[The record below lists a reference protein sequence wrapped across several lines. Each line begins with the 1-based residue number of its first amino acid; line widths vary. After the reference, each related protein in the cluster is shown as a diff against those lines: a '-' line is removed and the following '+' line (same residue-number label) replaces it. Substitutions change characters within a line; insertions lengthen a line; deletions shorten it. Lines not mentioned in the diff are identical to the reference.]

1 MQLACYF
8 CAEPYYLIVV
18 ESSVRAVFQ
27 GAERQGIKE
36 HIKVKKKMDSMG
48 VGKVSL
54 EKSLQQKNVLGGKL
68 ILPRNSLWN

>member
-8 CAEPYYLIVV
+8 CTRPYYLIVV

-27 GAERQGIKE
+27 GAEGQGIKE
-36 HIKVKKKMDSMG
+36 HIKVKKKMDNMG

-54 EKSLQQKNVLGGKL
+54 ENSLRQKNVLAWKL
-68 ILPRNSLWN
+68 TLSKNSLWN